1 MLPLQVVEEEMVAVE
16 EAMVAEAAPETE
28 AEVKVKDKQVGYLLK
43 WFPYVVCVSPQE
55 LTCKCCYFLKYF
67 TSRINSS

>member
-28 AEVKVKDKQVGYLLK
+28 AEVKVKDKQVG
-43 WFPYVVCVSPQE
+43 F
-55 LTCKCCYFLKYF
+55 LT
-67 TSRINSS
+67 SSVFHPKS